1 MNPLGV
7 VLLPIL
13 LAVLVF
19 IAEGLVWLKKR
30 AETSEN
36 WPTTEVTVQPGEEFI
51 TSGRGGGVRIF
62 CFSFPY
68 LVNGE
73 YRSGR
78 FELLPDV
85 ELPDA
90 DAVLSR
96 MKDRKFPVHYD
107 PAKPET
113 YYISENKMEDCDVLQ
128 GRS

>member
-7 VLLPIL
+7 VLLLIL

-19 IAEGLVWLKKR
+19 IAVRLVRLKKR
-30 AETSEN
+30 AETAET
-36 WPTTEVTVQPGEEFI
+36 WPTIEATVQSGEEFI

-62 CFSFPY
+62 CFSFSY

-73 YRSGR
+73 YHSGR

-85 ELPDA
+85 DLPDA

-107 PAKPET
+107 PAKPVA
-113 YYISENKMEDCDVLQ
+113 YYIPEKKMEDCDVVQ
-128 GRS
+128 EHS